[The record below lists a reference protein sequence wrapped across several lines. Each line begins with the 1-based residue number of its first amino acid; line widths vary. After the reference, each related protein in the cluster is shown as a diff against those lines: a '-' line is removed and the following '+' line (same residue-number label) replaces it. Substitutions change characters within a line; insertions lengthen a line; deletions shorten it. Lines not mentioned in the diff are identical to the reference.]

1 LTEILL
7 IPKLTSTTRDATS
20 TDIADYNAFVNSAA
34 ALNPDLD
41 GITWTAIGSTA
52 TNNAIDNTSTTGTGV
67 PIYLLDGDMFA
78 SNYTAMWGADITNPL
93 DINEQGINVGLISVW
108 TGSTVSGTEDVDSLG
123 DGIVNY
129 GSTRFSNIIP

>member
-1 LTEILL
+1 
-7 IPKLTSTTRDATS
+7 
-20 TDIADYNAFVNSAA
+20 
-34 ALNPDLD
+34 
-41 GITWTAIGSTA
+41 
-52 TNNAIDNTSTTGTGV
+52 
-67 PIYLLDGDMFA
+67 MFA